1 MGDDLDD
8 VKIRSYHH
16 GALREALIAAAEAV
30 LTERGLEGFSL
41 RETARRAG
49 VSASAPA
56 HHFGDTRGL
65 LTAIAGQAFRDLTDA
80 LELAA
85 REPVQSDRVQKLA
98 TVYVRF
104 AVRKRARFDLM
115 WRSTLLDH
123 ENRDF
128 RETRARVFHVFDQ
141 AVAAV
146 DRMVEIPL
154 DPVLAP
160 SVALWA
166 LAHGFARLA
175 IDGAFGQGEPAIDR
189 AVETLLPAVLLSAGC
204 SDAPTPR

>member
-8 VKIRSYHH
+8 VKIKSYHH
-16 GALREALIAAAEAV
+16 GALREALIAAGEAV
-30 LTERGLEGFSL
+30 LTERGVEGFSL

-49 VSASAPA
+49 VSAGAPA

-65 LTAIAGQAFRDLTDA
+65 LTAIAGLAFRDLTEA

-98 TVYVRF
+98 TVYVQF
-104 AVRKRARFDLM
+104 ALRQRARFDLM
-115 WRSTLLDH
+115 WRSTLLDP

-128 RETRARVFHVFDQ
+128 RETRERAFHVFDR
-141 AVAAV
+141 AVAGV
-146 DRMVEIPL
+146 DRVVEIPL

-160 SVALWA
+160 SVALWS

-175 IDGAFGQGEPAIDR
+175 IDGAFGQGEPAISR
-189 AVETLLPAVLLSAGC
+189 AVETLLPAVLRSAGC
-204 SDAPTPR
+204 S

>member
-1 MGDDLDD
+1 LS
-8 VKIRSYHH
+8 RSYVRRCIC
-16 GALREALIAAAEAV
+16 GGRCGNREALIAAAEAV

-56 HHFGDTRGL
+56 HHFGDTRGR
-65 LTAIAGQAFRDLTDA
+65 LTAIAGQAFRNLAEA
-80 LELAA
+80 LEIAA
-85 REPVQSDRVQKLA
+85 RESVQSDRVQKLA

-104 AVRKRARFDLM
+104 AVRQRARFDLM
-115 WRSTLLDH
+115 WRSTLLDVD
-123 ENRDF
+123 NQDF
-128 RETRARVFHVFDQ
+128 RETRARAFHVFDL
-141 AVAAV
+141 

-160 SVALWA
+160 SVARWA

-175 IDGAFGQGEPAIDR
+175 IDGTFGQGEPA
-189 AVETLLPAVLLSAGC
+189 
-204 SDAPTPR
+204 

>member
-1 MGDDLDD
+1 MRRCICGG
-8 VKIRSYHH
+8 RC
-16 GALREALIAAAEAV
+16 GNREALIAAAEAV

-56 HHFGDTRGL
+56 RGR
-65 LTAIAGQAFRDLTDA
+65 LTAIAGQAFRDLAEA
-80 LELAA
+80 LEIAA
-85 REPVQSDRVQKLA
+85 RELVQSDRVQKLA

-104 AVRKRARFDLM
+104 AVRQRARFDLM
-115 WRSTLLDH
+115 WRSTLLDVD
-123 ENRDF
+123 NQDF
-128 RETRARVFHVFDQ
+128 RETRARAFHVFDL
-141 AVAAV
+141 

-154 DPVLAP
+154 YPVLAP
-160 SVALWA
+160 SVARWA

-175 IDGAFGQGEPAIDR
+175 IDGTFGQGEPAIDR

>member
-1 MGDDLDD
+1 MGDDLDN
-8 VKIRSYHH
+8 VKIKSYHH
-16 GALREALIAAAEAV
+16 GALREALIAAGEAV
-30 LTERGLEGFSL
+30 LTERGVEGFSL

-49 VSASAPA
+49 VSAGAPA

-65 LTAIAGQAFRDLTDA
+65 LTAIAGLAFRDLTEA
-80 LELAA
+80 PELAA

-98 TVYVRF
+98 TVYVQF
-104 AVRKRARFDLM
+104 ALRQRARFDLM

-128 RETRARVFHVFDQ
+128 RETRERAFHVFDR
-141 AVAAV
+141 AVAGV
-146 DRMVEIPL
+146 DRVVEIPL

-160 SVALWA
+160 SVALWS

-175 IDGAFGQGEPAIDR
+175 IDGAFGQGEPAISR
-189 AVETLLPAVLLSAGC
+189 AVETLLPAVLRSAGC
-204 SDAPTPR
+204 S

>member
-8 VKIRSYHH
+8 VKIKSYHH
-16 GALREALIAAAEAV
+16 GALREALIAAGEAV
-30 LTERGLEGFSL
+30 LTERGVEGFSL

-49 VSASAPA
+49 VSAGAPA

-65 LTAIAGQAFRDLTDA
+65 LTAIAGLAFRDLTEA
-80 LELAA
+80 PELAA

-98 TVYVRF
+98 TVYVQF
-104 AVRKRARFDLM
+104 ALRQRARFDLM
-115 WRSTLLDH
+115 WRSTLLDP

-128 RETRARVFHVFDQ
+128 RETRERAFHVFDR
-141 AVAAV
+141 AVAGV
-146 DRMVEIPL
+146 DRVVEIPL

-160 SVALWA
+160 SVALWS

-175 IDGAFGQGEPAIDR
+175 IDGAFGQGEPAISR
-189 AVETLLPAVLLSAGC
+189 AVETLLPAVLRSAGC
-204 SDAPTPR
+204 S

>member
-1 MGDDLDD
+1 
-8 VKIRSYHH
+8 
-16 GALREALIAAAEAV
+16 
-30 LTERGLEGFSL
+30 
-41 RETARRAG
+41 
-49 VSASAPA
+49 
-56 HHFGDTRGL
+56 
-65 LTAIAGQAFRDLTDA
+65 
-80 LELAA
+80 LAA
-85 REPVQSDRVQKLA
+85 KEPVQSDRVQKLA

-104 AVRKRARFDLM
+104 AVRQRARFDLM

-128 RETRARVFHVFDQ
+128 RETRARAFHVFDQ
-141 AVAAV
+141 AVAGV

>member
-1 MGDDLDD
+1 MGDDLDG
-8 VKIRSYHH
+8 VKIKSYHH
-16 GALREALIAAAEAV
+16 GALREALIAAGEAV
-30 LTERGLEGFSL
+30 LTERGVEGFSL

-49 VSASAPA
+49 VSAGAPA

-65 LTAIAGQAFRDLTDA
+65 LTAIAGLAFRDLTEA

-98 TVYVRF
+98 TVYVQF
-104 AVRKRARFDLM
+104 ALRQRARFDLM
-115 WRSTLLDH
+115 WRSTLLDP

-128 RETRARVFHVFDQ
+128 REMRERAFHVFDR
-141 AVAAV
+141 AVAGV
-146 DRMVEIPL
+146 DRVVEIPL

-160 SVALWA
+160 SVALWS

-175 IDGAFGQGEPAIDR
+175 IDGAFGQGEPAIGR
-189 AVETLLPAVLLSAGC
+189 AVETLLPAVLRSAGC
-204 SDAPTPR
+204 S

>member
-8 VKIRSYHH
+8 VKIKSYHH
-16 GALREALIAAAEAV
+16 GALREALIAAGEAV

-49 VSASAPA
+49 VSAGAPA

-65 LTAIAGQAFRDLTDA
+65 LTAIAGLAFRDLTEA

-98 TVYVRF
+98 TVYVQF
-104 AVRKRARFDLM
+104 AVRQRARFDLM
-115 WRSTLLDH
+115 WRSTLLDP

-128 RETRARVFHVFDQ
+128 RETRERAFHVFDR
-141 AVAAV
+141 AVSGV

-154 DPVLAP
+154 DPALAP
-160 SVALWA
+160 SVALWS

-175 IDGAFGQGEPAIDR
+175 IDGAFGHGEPAINR
-189 AVETLLPAVLLSAGC
+189 AVETLLPAVLRSAGC
-204 SDAPTPR
+204 S

>member
-1 MGDDLDD
+1 MGDDLDG
-8 VKIRSYHH
+8 VKIKSYHH
-16 GALREALIAAAEAV
+16 GALREALIAAGEAV
-30 LTERGLEGFSL
+30 LTERGVEGFSL

-49 VSASAPA
+49 VSAGAPA

-65 LTAIAGQAFRDLTDA
+65 LTAIAGLAFRDLTEA
-80 LELAA
+80 LEVAA

-98 TVYVRF
+98 NVYVQF
-104 AVRKRARFDLM
+104 ALRQRARFDLM

-128 RETRARVFHVFDQ
+128 REMRERAFHVFDR
-141 AVAAV
+141 AVVGV
-146 DRMVEIPL
+146 DRVVEIPL

-160 SVALWA
+160 SVALWS

-175 IDGAFGQGEPAIDR
+175 IDGAFGQSEPAISR
-189 AVETLLPAVLLSAGC
+189 AVETLLPAVLRSVGC
-204 SDAPTPR
+204 S

>member
-1 MGDDLDD
+1 M
-8 VKIRSYHH
+8 
-16 GALREALIAAAEAV
+16 IAAGEAV
-30 LTERGLEGFSL
+30 LTEKGLEGFSL

-49 VSASAPA
+49 VSAGAPA

-65 LTAIAGQAFRDLTDA
+65 LTAIAGLAFRELTEA
-80 LELAA
+80 LEMAA

-98 TVYVRF
+98 TVYVQF
-104 AVRKRARFDLM
+104 AVRQRARFDLM

-128 RETRARVFHVFDQ
+128 RETRERAFHVFAR
-141 AVAAV
+141 AVAGV
-146 DRMVEIPL
+146 DWMVEIPL

-160 SVALWA
+160 TVALWS

-175 IDGAFGQGEPAIDR
+175 IDGAFGHGEQATNR
-189 AVETLLPAVLLSAGC
+189 AVETLLPAVLRSAGC
-204 SDAPTPR
+204 S